1 EWVPSVAGLWVKLN
15 EIRLILTAVL
25 GKPARK
31 AAQATTHSKPKGD
44 SHASVAKG
52 SLKAVKEI
60 RAVII
65 DIGTGYSKCGFAGDP
80 WPSHVISS
88 TVGKP
93 IQKTAKTG
101 DKQKETFVGRDLQN
115 TSVPLE
121 LINPLRHGIVVDWNC
136 VQDTWEYIFHTEM
149 KIQPED
155 HAVLVSDPPLSPTA
169 NREKY
174 AEMMFEGFCMP
185 AIHIA
190 YQSQLSMYSYGR
202 TSALVV
208 ESGHGVSYVVPIYE
222 GYIMPSITGRVDY
235 AGLDITCYLMKLLN
249 ESGNK
254 FTEDQLSIVEDLKEK
269 CYASLD
275 LEQDLSLPL
284 KKEQINYELPDGH
297 LITIGKE
304 RFLCAE
310 ALFNPALL
318 CSQEPG
324 LSQLTM
330 TYLEKCDAD
339 LKRRLVGNILLCG
352 GSTMMAGF
360 ADRFQSK
367 LTWMCP
373 NDHFTIAASPQR
385 KSSVWIGGSILASL
399 QSFQPLWVYRREY
412 EEHGPSCIFKKC
424 F

>member
-1 EWVPSVAGLWVKLN
+1 MVRGMSIASCKAITTV
-15 EIRLILTAVL
+15 R
-25 GKPARK
+25 GKPVRK
-31 AAQATTHSKPKGD
+31 AAPATTPSKPKGD
-44 SHASVAKG
+44 SQASVAKG
-52 SLKAVKEI
+52 HLKAVKET
-60 RAVII
+60 RAIVI
-65 DIGTGYSKCGFAGDP
+65 DLGTGYSKFGFAGDP

-88 TVGKP
+88 TVGKQ
-93 IQKTAKTG
+93 IQETAKTG
-101 DKQKETFVGRDLQN
+101 NKRKETFVGRELQT

-136 VQDTWEYIFHTEM
+136 VQDTWEYIFHTAM

-155 HAVLVSDPPLSPTA
+155 HAVLVSDPPLSPTT

-174 AEMMFEGFCMP
+174 AEMLFEGFCVP

-190 YQSQLSMYSYGR
+190 YQSRLSMYSYGR

-208 ESGHGVSYVVPIYE
+208 ESGHGVSCVVPIYE
-222 GYIMPSITGRVDY
+222 GYIMPSITGRVEY
-235 AGLDITCYLMKLLN
+235 AGLDITRYLMKLLN
-249 ESGNK
+249 ESGK
-254 FTEDQLSIVEDLKEK
+254 RFTEDQLSIIEDLKEK
-269 CYASLD
+269 CCYTSLD
-275 LEQDLSLPL
+275 LEQDLSLPVR
-284 KKEQINYELPDGH
+284 KQQIDYELPDGH

-324 LSQLTM
+324 LSQLTV
-330 TYLEKCDAD
+330 TYFKKCDSD

-360 ADRFQSK
+360 ADRFQSE
-367 LTWMCP
+367 LIWLCP
-373 NDHFTIAASPQR
+373 NDHLSIAASPQR

-399 QSFQPLWVYRREY
+399 QSFQQLWVYRREY
-412 EEHGPSCIFKKC
+412 EEHGPACIFKKC